1 MANITSSEPLSTAA
15 RNKMAMMNGLVL
27 GVIYIIIG
35 TVLNMTANAL
45 FLYMLLKGIGY
56 LVYLVI
62 LGFMLANVR
71 KANGGY
77 IELREVFGAAFV
89 IVLVAGTL
97 SFAYNYLYV
106 YVIDP
111 GFTDKVKNATLAA
124 MEKAKLPDE
133 QIDKA
138 LNDIEKSRKFNLQ
151 NTIMSYMGGLL
162 LDSFLGLIV
171 SLIIKKPRPVFDN
184 LQ

>member
-1 MANITSSEPLSTAA
+1 MANLSAEPLSIAA

-27 GVIYIIIG
+27 GIIYIIIG
-35 TVLNMTANAL
+35 TVLNMTASAL
-45 FLYMLLKGIGY
+45 FLYMLLKGTGY
-56 LVYLVI
+56 LLYLTI

-89 IVLVAGTL
+89 IVLVAHSL

-111 GFTDKVKNATLAA
+111 GFTDKVKYATMAA

-138 LNDIEKSRKFNLQ
+138 LADIEKSKTFNLK
-151 NTIMSYMGGLL
+151 NTVMGYLGGLL
-162 LDSFLGLIV
+162 LDSFLALIV
-171 SLIIKKPRPVFDN
+171 SLIIKKPRPVFEN